1 MTRLDENTTEAAPI
15 TGGGTSN
22 TAFLRGAGGGPNANA
37 AQVFATFWIETVKGA
52 PGQPDFLQLQYT
64 QTVILNFNG
73 LSWPHVTVGTL
84 RKKAAINVPIP
95 WIDPKIPPNIL
106 QRIHALED
114 PTQLHL
120 TPVEMK
126 Q

>member
-15 TGGGTSN
+15 TGVGTNN